1 LVTFSVKRLQELFE
15 KLKGKR
21 IAVVGDLMLDRY
33 YWGAIT
39 RISPEAPVPVVEV
52 GSESTRL
59 GGAANVANNIASLGG
74 IPVLIGVVGNDSSG
88 NELRT
93 LIGKSGFP
101 DNGVVVDSARP
112 TTVKTRVIAHNQHV
126 VRIDQEVKEEVNGT
140 VQSKI
145 VDSLRKSIGSLDG
158 VILEDYNKGVLT
170 KKLIP
175 EIIALARANNT
186 IITVDPKVNNFFEY
200 KNVTVF
206 KPNRKETEEALGR
219 RVTDQASV
227 AQACRQMV
235 ERLEAENVLLT
246 LGEEGMSLFERTGTM
261 TDPAQLDSAERI
273 RRLQERRAASSGA
286 PLTGSG
292 SLDHGMRRRHDAR
305 HLDLLTVDHLPDAG
319 GDLVLPVVALVDRV
333 VEPLALRL
341 ALEAADP
348 DVDGL
353 VLLADE
359 AAQDDHAHLDLERD
373 DLLLHALDPLLL
385 LSGTDMVLPELEEHA
400 GLLGSS
406 GLPGQHTANPGM
418 GARDRPERV

>member
-1 LVTFSVKRLQELFE
+1 MVTFSVKRLQELFE

-261 TDPAQLDSAERI
+261 THVPT
-273 RRLQERRAASSGA
+273 RALMVADVSGA
-286 PLTGSG
+286 GDTVISTLTMVLAAGGTAQEASALANFAG
-292 SLDHGMRRRHDAR
+292 GIVCGEVGIVPVERETLYNVVRDHGHQA
-305 HLDLLTVDHLPDAG
+305 AG
-319 GDLVLPVVALVDRV
+319 G
-333 VEPLALRL
+333 
-341 ALEAADP
+341 
-348 DVDGL
+348 
-353 VLLADE
+353 
-359 AAQDDHAHLDLERD
+359 H
-373 DLLLHALDPLLL
+373 
-385 LSGTDMVLPELEEHA
+385 
-400 GLLGSS
+400 
-406 GLPGQHTANPGM
+406 
-418 GARDRPERV
+418 